1 MRKSTRCVFSR
12 LLPKSRLLAHQHLF
26 GVRAL
31 SLDVYTLGVYE
42 LVHKGWMDR
51 WMVFAI
57 LHGYA
62 HAVRLRTG
70 TELQFCNYFMII
82 MRV

>member
-12 LLPKSRLLAHQHLF
+12 LLPKNRLLAHQHLF

-42 LVHKGWMDR
+42 LVHKGWM
-51 WMVFAI
+51 VFAI
-57 LHGYA
+57 LYGYA